1 MPFFLRIIND
11 HSRLHQNTLL
21 LHHTHGW
28 ERISGMWPIN
38 SSKNL
43 HHIKSIVT
51 GLLQRRVFIYNTHA
65 HTHGHTQI
73 ALPPRPT
80 SLGSDWLTRR
90 VKRKRWKVIWVDS
103 LNAIFMVCS
112 DKVILTQAHT
122 AIMHVH
128 FFLTFY
134 ISMTGSQMS
143 LEFEG
148 DLQHMQVLLMGTKG
162 GVCMSLVSAVTDL
175 HQEETFIRSAGR
187 WVRGEFRHRAA
198 GFDAHG
204 SVSALLGE
212 QHSCGTCMQN
222 VEWWLN
228 V

>member
-128 FFLTFY
+128 FFFNILYKHDRYPDVFGDWRRSPTHAGPTDGY
-134 ISMTGSQMS
+134 KRGRVYVSRECSDRPPS
-143 LEFEG
+143 RG
-148 DLQHMQVLLMGTKG
+148 DLR
-162 GVCMSLVSAVTDL
+162 
-175 HQEETFIRSAGR
+175 QECRPVGPR
-187 WVRGEFRHRAA
+187 WV
-198 GFDAHG
+198 
-204 SVSALLGE
+204 
-212 QHSCGTCMQN
+212 
-222 VEWWLN
+222 
-228 V
+228 